1 MLEVRRLQK
10 KGEKRRGGERER
22 GGGRGREERERARGR
37 EAKLRES
44 DVRRV
49 HCGRKLQL
57 LDLNPARDLVDYA
70 RMNACSREGSTIQTL
85 ERRQLP
91 CKTPNNER

>member
-1 MLEVRRLQK
+1 MLEVRRPQK
-10 KGEKRRGGERER
+10 NGRERRGGERER
-22 GGGRGREERERARGR
+22 ERGRGREERESERERGKNAR
-37 EAKLRES
+37 
-44 DVRRV
+44 VR
-49 HCGRKLQL
+49 CQTSALWEKTDQL
-57 LDLNPARDLVDYA
+57 LDLNPVRDLVDYA

>member
-10 KGEKRRGGERER
+10 KGREEEGRRERER
-22 GGGRGREERERARGR
+22 GGRGREERESERERGKNAR
-37 EAKLRES
+37 
-44 DVRRV
+44 VRCQTSARWE
-49 HCGRKLQL
+49 KTDQL
-57 LDLNPARDLVDYA
+57 LDLNPVRDLVDYA